1 MLKFMRKYARSYLIK
16 VIFAVII
23 IVFVFYFGAGTLREK
38 ETKIAEIGSFDLLY
52 PEFYEAYNKELE
64 MFRQLYR
71 DKFDEKMAAEL
82 KDKVLQ
88 DLINRYI
95 LLVEAKKLG
104 LSVSDQEFADLL
116 GSIEA
121 FKKDGKFNKDRYV
134 SVLRQNKIEPD
145 QFEKSQKTML
155 LIRKVI
161 SIVRD
166 TGAPVT
172 DADIWSGY
180 VREKGKVDL
189 YYSRFSPSAYKDKV
203 TVTEKE
209 LNDLYDKEKDRFRGE
224 NTYRLKYIVIDAKS
238 AIKDDRVYMDLLKT
252 KDMDAY
258 AREKG
263 LKVNDTGVV
272 RQSDLF
278 RAYKSLKIET
288 WAKDL
293 RKGDVSLP
301 IRDDGRS
308 LIFQLVDREEGK
320 PMEKSAA
327 LQSLKTRLT
336 TEKAKEKAR
345 LAAED
350 AVKSKSVDKKA
361 HTGFVLRTASSLPKI
376 GTIPRDSAGVLGL
389 AKDKPVYDK
398 PVEIDGDYY
407 VFGYAGE
414 QEPDRQEWQKDKE
427 RFSQYYTARHKEQFL
442 VSFIEESKQAM
453 IKQGKIKIVKNPKE
467 I

>member
-16 VIFAVII
+16 IIFAVII
-23 IVFVFYFGAGTLREK
+23 IVFIFYFGAGSLREK
-38 ETKIAEIGSFDLLY
+38 ETKIAEVGSFDILY
-52 PEFYEAYNKELE
+52 PEYYEAYNKELE
-64 MFRQLYR
+64 VFRQLYR
-71 DKFDEKMAAEL
+71 DKFDEKMTAEL

-88 DLINRYI
+88 DMLNKYV

-104 LSVSDQEFADLL
+104 ITVSDQEFADLI
-116 GSIEA
+116 GSVEA
-121 FKKDGKFNKDRYV
+121 FRKDGKFDRDRYV
-134 SVLRQNKIEPD
+134 AMLRQNKIDPE
-145 QFEKSQKTML
+145 QFERSEKTML
-155 LIRKVI
+155 LIRKVV

-172 DADIWSGY
+172 DADIWAGY

-189 YYSRFSPSAYKDKV
+189 FYSRFSPGAFKDKV
-203 TVTEKE
+203 TVTDKE
-209 LNDLYDKEKDRFRGE
+209 LNDTYDKEKDSFRGE
-224 NTYRLKYIVIDAKS
+224 NTYRLKYIVVDAKS
-238 AIKDDRVYMDLLKT
+238 PVKDDQVYMDLLKA
-252 KDMDAY
+252 KDIDAY

-263 LKVNDTGVV
+263 LKVGDTGTV
-272 RQSDLF
+272 RQSELF
-278 RAYKSLKIET
+278 KAYKSLKIET

-301 IRDDGRS
+301 VRDDGRS
-308 LIFQLVDREEGK
+308 LIFQLVEREDGK

-327 LQSLKTRLT
+327 LQSIKNRLV

-350 AVKSKSVDKKA
+350 AVKGKSVDKKA
-361 HTGFVLRTASSLPKI
+361 HTGFISRTASSIPKI
-376 GTIPRDSAGVLGL
+376 GDIPRENAGMLGL
-389 AKDKPVYDK
+389 TKDTPVYDK
-398 PVEIDGDYY
+398 PVDINGDYY

-427 RFSQYYTARHKEQFL
+427 RFAQYYTARHRERSL
-442 VSFIEESKQAM
+442 SSFIEESKQVM
-453 IKQGKIKIVKNPKE
+453 LKQGKIKILKNPKE